1 MKIFRFVLTVS
12 HFFIIVL
19 LLGTLLNAY
28 IPPKVFPWFNL
39 LSLAFPVLMIM
50 NVLMIVFWI
59 ILRKKRAFLF
69 VMFSLILINPT
80 RRWVNFSAKKAESPN
95 LKIVT
100 YNVKGG
106 AVDVK
111 LNYTYLEKQNA
122 DIILGQEYGSEFNIP
137 GFENRTRDY
146 EIVALNSKYKIVNQG
161 KLTKTGNGNSFFAD
175 IDVNGKIIR
184 FVNVYL
190 NPFSFDKAQVKPG
203 EDFETN
209 SAKAKFIVKRLLPT
223 FKVHQQEVAEIRT
236 AIDNSPYPVIL
247 AGDFNSV
254 PNSYEYYHLGK
265 GLRDVFMEVGK
276 GSSTSFHDYKFPI
289 RIDYVFCSK
298 EIKPVSYKVDRSV
311 KVSDHFP
318 VIAEFKI
325 N

>member
-39 LSLAFPVLMIM
+39 LSLAFPVLMII

-80 RRWVNFSAKKAESPN
+80 RRWVNFSTEPKDLPN

-100 YNVKGG
+100 ANLKM
-106 AVDVK
+106 
-111 LNYTYLEKQNA
+111 NNA
-122 DIILGQEYGSEFNIP
+122 GSGKI
-137 GFENRTRDY
+137 
-146 EIVALNSKYKIVNQG
+146 SKYLKSTDADVILLQENGFLFDIPHYNKNSEGYQIVSLQTKHEILNQG
-161 KLTKTGNGNSFFAD
+161 KLVESIEGNSFYAD
-175 IDVNGKIIR
+175 VKIRDKTIR

-190 NPFSFDKAQVKPG
+190 NPFSFVKEKVKPT
-203 EDFETN
+203 EDLSQN
-209 SAKAKFIVKRLLPT
+209 KLKISYILKKLIPT
-223 FKVHQQEVAEIRT
+223 FKIHQDEIEVIRK
-236 AIDNSPYPVIL
+236 AVINSPYPVIL
-247 AGDFNSV
+247 TGDFNAV
-254 PNSYEYYHLGK
+254 PNSYEYYHLEEK
-265 GLRDVFMEVGK
+265 LNDVFVEVGN

-289 RIDYVFCSK
+289 RVDYVFCSK
-298 EIKPVSYKVDRSV
+298 KIKPISYKVDRSV
-311 KVSDHFP
+311 KISDHFP

-325 N
+325 D